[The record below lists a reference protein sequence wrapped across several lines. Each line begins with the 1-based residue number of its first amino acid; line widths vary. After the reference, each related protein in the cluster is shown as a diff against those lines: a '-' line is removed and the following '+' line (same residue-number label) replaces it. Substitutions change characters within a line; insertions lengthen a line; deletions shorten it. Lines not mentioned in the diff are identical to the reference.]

1 MRKFA
6 KQILFKKMKTYT
18 ETDRLRS
25 YSMAF
30 SRSVFS
36 NLLLYDDFSRL
47 DVLIRM
53 YDSSNCKVITYWD
66 YIRYMY
72 RAIRKSYRCEY
83 VYKNEFLTRLL
94 IKKYGTKETIAIN
107 EFKVSRSI
115 ADIALFNGESKVFE
129 IKTEYDT
136 QKRLKSQIGNY
147 EQLFDKCY
155 VIIPESALSQYL
167 KVISCNIGIIVLR
180 TEKNSVALEEYREAL
195 YNDFINVDIL
205 MRSLRTQEYK
215 NIVLSYYGAL
225 PKVSCFQMFDECASL
240 LKAIPVRLLKKLF
253 IQEIKHRSSI
263 TSSLNKIPYELRQI
277 GLSMNLDMNSITT
290 LRENL
295 DRPILKA

>member
-1 MRKFA
+1 
-6 KQILFKKMKTYT
+6 MKTYT
-18 ETDRLRS
+18 ETDKLRS

-36 NLLLYDDFSRL
+36 NLLLYNDFSRL
-47 DVLIRM
+47 DAIIRM
-53 YDSSNCKVITYWD
+53 HDTPNDGVVTYWD

-72 RAIRKSYRCEY
+72 RAIKKNYRCEY

-94 IKKYGTKETIAIN
+94 IKKYGTKHTIAIN

-115 ADIALFNGESKVFE
+115 ADIALFNGESKAFE

-155 VIIPESALSQYL
+155 VIIPENALSQYL
-167 KVISCNIGIIVLR
+167 KVVPNNIGIIILR
-180 TEKNSVALEEYREAL
+180 PEKNSIILEEWREAL
-195 YNDFINVDIL
+195 YNDYINVDIL

-215 NIVLSYYGAL
+215 NIVLNYYGKL
-225 PKVSCFQMFDECASL
+225 PKVSCFQMFDECSSL
-240 LKAIPVRLLKKLF
+240 LKEIPTKLLKNLF

-277 GLSMNLDMNSITT
+277 GLCMNLDMNSITT

>member
-1 MRKFA
+1 
-6 KQILFKKMKTYT
+6 
-18 ETDRLRS
+18 
-25 YSMAF
+25 
-30 SRSVFS
+30 
-36 NLLLYDDFSRL
+36 
-47 DVLIRM
+47 
-53 YDSSNCKVITYWD
+53 
-66 YIRYMY
+66 MY
-72 RAIRKSYRCEY
+72 RAIKKNYRCEY

-94 IKKYGTKETIAIN
+94 IKKYGTKHTIAIN

-115 ADIALFNGESKVFE
+115 ADIALFNGESKAFE

-155 VIIPESALSQYL
+155 VIIPENALSQYL
-167 KVISCNIGIIVLR
+167 KVVPNNIGIIILR
-180 TEKNSVALEEYREAL
+180 PEKNSIILEEWREAL
-195 YNDFINVDIL
+195 YNDYINVDIL

-215 NIVLSYYGAL
+215 NIVLNYYGKL
-225 PKVSCFQMFDECASL
+225 PKVSCFQMFDECSSL
-240 LKAIPVRLLKKLF
+240 LKEIPTKLLKNLF

-277 GLSMNLDMNSITT
+277 GLCMNLDMNSITT